1 MPGCWCVGGAR
12 DTGPRRGLAAF
23 SPGGPSSLLPAAGG
37 SWCSYD
43 CAWVTSAKTL
53 FPKIVTFIG
62 PGGVK
67 VGLRLFPRHSL
78 APADL
83 LLNLRHLT
91 LSSQG
96 AEHVPRQEDGGFR
109 PSRNSVLCPCFP
121 RVLGPEASF
130 CADRLDQGEGSS
142 VGVGKCKEKGRNAGC
157 AQSRS
162 SSAPAA
168 AVPPPPAQGW
178 PVRGSTPGWPFW
190 ATEDHGSA
198 TRGGARA
205 GTREQRGITSCALHT
220 TCSSLSMRMWGRCL

>member
-168 AVPPPPAQGW
+168 AVPPPPSAGVAHERQHTWVAFLGHGGSWVSHQG
-178 PVRGSTPGWPFW
+178 RRTCRDAG
-190 ATEDHGSA
+190 A
-198 TRGGARA
+198 TRNHILRPAHNLLL
-205 GTREQRGITSCALHT
+205 T
-220 TCSSLSMRMWGRCL
+220 